1 MNNSDVLKAKAAD
14 GLSILPMGH
23 RSVGEPAAKKVRV
36 GSNENVVYNI
46 TINVGE
52 NSTCSGLSLF
62 GDIYSNELCT
72 LWPKEKRKVLLNV

>member
-1 MNNSDVLKAKAAD
+1 MDNSDVSKAKATDA
-14 GLSILPMGH
+14 LSILPTGH
-23 RSVGEPAAKKVRV
+23 LTVGESAPKKARI

-62 GDIYSNELCT
+62 GGI
-72 LWPKEKRKVLLNV
+72 